1 MSVTGPSSLHSVKPR
16 MAREEWPVAVA
27 WHSGILY
34 PDTSS
39 MPRPSSSTAQSGE
52 SETLLLRCLARQH
65 PAQPSPGSRQPDF
78 YFFMLASAQP
88 STTAKLPTV
97 SLHPAGAG
105 AGPGQ
110 DCHTNV
116 LYHHYLCTQPRHG
129 AMGLYS
135 NIYTYTHT
143 ESIPFT
149 SLLQC
154 QSSIQYSMSLTGRYL
169 DI

>member
-1 MSVTGPSSLHSVKPR
+1 MKPR
-16 MAREEWPVAVA
+16 MARGECPVAAA
-27 WHSGILY
+27 WHAGILY

-39 MPRPSSSTAQSGE
+39 MPRPSSSTAQAGE

-65 PAQPSPGSRQPDF
+65 PAAVPRQPPTRLLLF
-78 YFFMLASAQP
+78 YARLGPAQP
-88 STTAKLPTV
+88 GTTAKLPTV

-143 ESIPFT
+143 LLFKESIRITF
-149 SLLQC
+149 
-154 QSSIQYSMSLTGRYL
+154 I
-169 DI
+169 

>member
-1 MSVTGPSSLHSVKPR
+1 
-16 MAREEWPVAVA
+16 MARGEWPVAAA
-27 WHSGILY
+27 WHAGILY

-39 MPRPSSSTAQSGE
+39 MPRPSSSTAQAGE

-88 STTAKLPTV
+88 S
-97 SLHPAGAG
+97 PAPQPSCRQFPFTLLELVL
-105 AGPGQ
+105 GPRQ

-129 AMGLYS
+129 AMGLHS

-143 ESIPFT
+143 EAIHFT
-149 SLLQC
+149 SLFNASH
-154 QSSIQYSMSLTGRYL
+154 QSSILCHSLDG
-169 DI
+169 I

>member
-1 MSVTGPSSLHSVKPR
+1 MSVTWSSHLRSVKPR
-16 MAREEWPVAVA
+16 MARGECPVAAA
-27 WHSGILY
+27 WHAGILY

-39 MPRPSSSTAQSGE
+39 MPRPSSSTAQAGE

-78 YFFMLASAQP
+78 YFFMLASAQHQP

-129 AMGLYS
+129 AMGLHS

-143 ESIPFT
+143 LLFKESIRITF
-149 SLLQC
+149 
-154 QSSIQYSMSLTGRYL
+154 I
-169 DI
+169 

>member
-1 MSVTGPSSLHSVKPR
+1 
-16 MAREEWPVAVA
+16 MACSCGLAA
-27 WHSGILY
+27 GILY

-39 MPRPSSSTAQSGE
+39 MPRPSSSTAQAGE

-65 PAQPSPGSRQPDF
+65 PAAVPRQPPTRLLLF
-78 YFFMLASAQP
+78 YARLGPAQP
-88 STTAKLPTV
+88 GTTAKLPTV

-143 ESIPFT
+143 ESIHFT
-149 SLLQC
+149 SLLC
-154 QSSIQYSMSLTGRYL
+154 DSANHQSNILCHCTGRYL
-169 DI
+169 DT

>member
-1 MSVTGPSSLHSVKPR
+1 MSVTGPSLLRSVKPR
-16 MAREEWPVAVA
+16 MERGEWPVAAA
-27 WHSGILY
+27 WLLAFFTLTPAPCHGPAPARRRQEKVKRCCSAAWLAS
-34 PDTSS
+34 T
-39 MPRPSSSTAQSGE
+39 RP
-52 SETLLLRCLARQH
+52 LC
-65 PAQPSPGSRQPDF
+65 PGSRQPDF
-78 YFFMLASAQP
+78 YFFMLASAQPQP

-143 ESIPFT
+143 LLFIESIHITF
-149 SLLQC
+149 
-154 QSSIQYSMSLTGRYL
+154 I
-169 DI
+169 